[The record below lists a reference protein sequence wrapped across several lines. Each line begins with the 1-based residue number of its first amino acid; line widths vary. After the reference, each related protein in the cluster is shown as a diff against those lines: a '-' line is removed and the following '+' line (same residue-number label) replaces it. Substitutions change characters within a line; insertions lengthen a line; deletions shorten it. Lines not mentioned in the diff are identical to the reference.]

1 MSGWNLMDKSMEEN
15 TGDSFPAQ
23 NNITIA
29 GYLPSDQVPQ
39 SGECPS
45 ILTPKYSKVALRRR
59 GALQE
64 FTSLQKVVS
73 IHALYYRYAR
83 VQEVHQPRNVQA
95 TAGTLLARAWQDA
108 RHHGHR
114 QLRIQRQ
121 RATLQHLAAGR
132 LGWLHPRSDRTSR
145 PRWCIEKLGILVPR
159 GGQIQKQ
166 KQLLARLLRGRQQ
179 ASGLI
184 PLKRYLKHVHPIHP
198 VLHISASLSITITI
212 YKSRLTL

>member
-95 TAGTLLARAWQDA
+95 IAGTLLARAWQDA
-108 RHHGHR
+108 
-114 QLRIQRQ
+114 
-121 RATLQHLAAGR
+121 
-132 LGWLHPRSDRTSR
+132 
-145 PRWCIEKLGILVPR
+145 
-159 GGQIQKQ
+159 
-166 KQLLARLLRGRQQ
+166 
-179 ASGLI
+179 
-184 PLKRYLKHVHPIHP
+184 
-198 VLHISASLSITITI
+198 
-212 YKSRLTL
+212 